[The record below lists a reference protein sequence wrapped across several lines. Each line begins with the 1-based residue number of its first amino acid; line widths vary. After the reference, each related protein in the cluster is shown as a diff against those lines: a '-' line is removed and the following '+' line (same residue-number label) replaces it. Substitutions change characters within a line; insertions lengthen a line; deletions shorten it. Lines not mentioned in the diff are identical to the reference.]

1 MIERLSLVLCLLV
14 SAAAAAAERP
24 NVVLILAD
32 DLGYNDI
39 SLHGNT
45 RVRTP
50 NIDAIGKA
58 GVWFTRGHTTAPVCA
73 PSRAGLMTGS

>member
-1 MIERLSLVLCLLV
+1 MAKYLASVICVALAVGAPLTAI
-14 SAAAAAAERP
+14 AADRP

-32 DLGYNDI
+32 DLGYHDI

-50 NIDAIGKA
+50 NIDAIG
-58 GVWFTRGHTTAPVCA
+58 R
-73 PSRAGLMTGS
+73 